1 MRHCGTLPRD
11 PVRTVIM
18 PLEIERKFLLVN
30 DGWRL
35 AVARTLKLAQGY
47 LDRSERC
54 SVRVR
59 LEGSEARLN
68 IKSRTLGVSR
78 LEYEY
83 PVPVEEAREMLAQL
97 CGGRV
102 IEKTR
107 HFVPA
112 GAHTFEIDVFE
123 GENAGLVVAEIELG
137 APDESFER
145 PPWLGEEVSH
155 DIRYYNT
162 SLIDL
167 PYTRWT

>member
-1 MRHCGTLPRD
+1 MA
-11 PVRTVIM
+11 
-18 PLEIERKFLLVN
+18 LEIERKFLLLN
-30 DGWRL
+30 DTWRSSVVRSL
-35 AVARTLKLAQGY
+35 RLAQGY

-59 LEGSEARLN
+59 LEGAEARLN

-83 PVPVEEAREMLAQL
+83 PIPVDEAREMLSQL

-107 HFVPA
+107 HFVPV

-123 GENAGLVVAEIELG
+123 GENAGLVVAEVELDSP
-137 APDESFER
+137 AECFER
-145 PPWLGEEVSH
+145 PAWLGAEVSH

-167 PYTRWT
+167 PYGRWA

>member
-1 MRHCGTLPRD
+1 MA
-11 PVRTVIM
+11 
-18 PLEIERKFLLVN
+18 LEIERKFLLR
-30 DGWRL
+30 DDTWRS
-35 AVARTLKLAQGY
+35 AVVRSLKLAQGY

-83 PVPVEEAREMLAQL
+83 PIPADEAREMLREL

-137 APDESFER
+137 APDEHFER
-145 PPWLGEEVSH
+145 PPWLGAEVSL
-155 DIRYYNT
+155 DVRYYNT
-162 SLIDL
+162 SLIDQ
-167 PYTRWT
+167 PYAHWT

>member
-1 MRHCGTLPRD
+1 
-11 PVRTVIM
+11 M
-18 PLEIERKFLLVN
+18 PLEIERKFLLSN
-30 DGWRL
+30 DTWRL

-47 LDRSERC
+47 LDRSAHC

-59 LEGSEARLN
+59 LEGAEARLN

-83 PVPVEEAREMLAQL
+83 PIPVDEAREMLTQL

-107 HFVPA
+107 HFVPV

-123 GENAGLVVAEIELG
+123 GENAGLVVAEVELG
-137 APDESFER
+137 SPDEAFER
-145 PPWLGEEVSH
+145 PAWLGAEVSH

-167 PYTRWT
+167 PYARWT

>member
-1 MRHCGTLPRD
+1 MA
-11 PVRTVIM
+11 
-18 PLEIERKFLLVN
+18 LEIERKFLLLN
-30 DGWRL
+30 DTWRSSVVRSL
-35 AVARTLKLAQGY
+35 RLAQGY
-47 LDRSERC
+47 LDRSEHC

-59 LEGSEARLN
+59 LEGAEARLN

-83 PVPVEEAREMLAQL
+83 PIPVAEAREMLSQL

-107 HFVPA
+107 HFVPV
-112 GAHTFEIDVFE
+112 GTHTFEIDVFE
-123 GENAGLVVAEIELG
+123 GENAGLVVAEVELDS
-137 APDESFER
+137 PEECFER
-145 PPWLGEEVSH
+145 PAWLGVEVSH

-167 PYTRWT
+167 PYGRWA